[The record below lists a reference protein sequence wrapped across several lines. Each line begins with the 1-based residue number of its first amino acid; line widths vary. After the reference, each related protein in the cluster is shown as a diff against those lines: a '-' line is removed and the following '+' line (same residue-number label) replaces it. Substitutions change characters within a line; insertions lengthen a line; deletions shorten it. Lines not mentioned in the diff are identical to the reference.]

1 MYYISWNSVAID
13 NYLLMCHIQLTLHHC
28 CCQDQVLS
36 KILRKCQAIILLDV
50 SYTRI
55 SNASICSL
63 ARHSSTLRWLSLAY
77 CCSFTEK
84 GLYYLEACH
93 GCCRLSH
100 LDLSGCVQISFNGYS
115 SMASCCSELRT
126 LILNDLPTLTDSCL
140 SVLSEN
146 NHNLQKLSV
155 VDCPTLTDIA
165 FEAVAMCINLNM
177 LKIEGNSNLTETT
190 LRALSQN
197 CGRLK
202 HMRIKN
208 CAQVNNT
215 SLGFLSSLH
224 NLTVLNLSQCPRVG
238 ESGIKSLAEGNCGP
252 KLRELN
258 LSSCSLVGDR
268 SLQKLAQRCC
278 CLLYLN
284 LSYCNSITNEGLEYL
299 SGLPSLISLDLTAAN
314 VQDQGLISL
323 GFIDMLQQLSLSENT
338 AITDKGIQLTDI
350 SSQFLART
358 SQFLHYLNISGCL
371 QLSNRSVK
379 IFQNCGNHLRVLIM
393 LYCTGIS
400 RKAALAIS
408 PQLVE
413 CIYSNDFPPPWF
425 HTDDTVDQLGDTDPS
440 LLASQSRTNCTSLQS
455 EGRDVHGKH
464 C

>member
-338 AITDKGIQLTDI
+338 AITDKGIQMLFQHAELLQDLDISHCPLLTDAAI
-350 SSQFLART
+350 LALANCCSYLT
-358 SQFLHYLNISGCL
+358 SLNVAGCPKRGYQGYFLHAQIHS
-371 QLSNRSVK
+371 RSWW
-379 IFQNCGNHLRVLIM
+379 
-393 LYCTGIS
+393 
-400 RKAALAIS
+400 
-408 PQLVE
+408 
-413 CIYSNDFPPPWF
+413 CIAFP
-425 HTDDTVDQLGDTDPS
+425 TL
-440 LLASQSRTNCTSLQS
+440 
-455 EGRDVHGKH
+455 
-464 C
+464 